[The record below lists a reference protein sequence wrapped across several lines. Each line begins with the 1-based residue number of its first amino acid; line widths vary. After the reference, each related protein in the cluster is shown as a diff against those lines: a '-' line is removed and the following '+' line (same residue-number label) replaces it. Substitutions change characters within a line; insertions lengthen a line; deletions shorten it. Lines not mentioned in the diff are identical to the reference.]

1 MTIRADRI
9 VDEDVTLSY
18 RTFNDTAFTGTGDY
32 EFTNGQVTISAGR
45 NQTILPITVFD
56 DNVSESNERFT
67 LRLQSVTTGDAIID
81 NASGI
86 VTIVDNDPSGGGSS
100 GGGSSEPALPVLSAR
115 SIFVGEGSLI
125 ANVVIDSDRVVSEDV
140 TVSFRT
146 TVGTA
151 RSSEGDY
158 IFREGNVTMRAGR
171 DAVTVPIT
179 IIDDDR
185 IEGEENF
192 FLSLQQVNSNN
203 AIIDGQS
210 VRITIVDNDEE
221 DEENDPQP
229 APQPRPQPQPT
240 MMNSAGINLLLLL
253 N

>member
-1 MTIRADRI
+1 
-9 VDEDVTLSY
+9 
-18 RTFNDTAFTGTGDY
+18 
-32 EFTNGQVTISAGR
+32 
-45 NQTILPITVFD
+45 
-56 DNVSESNERFT
+56 
-67 LRLQSVTTGDAIID
+67 
-81 NASGI
+81 
-86 VTIVDNDPSGGGSS
+86 
-100 GGGSSEPALPVLSAR
+100 
-115 SIFVGEGSLI
+115 
-125 ANVVIDSDRVVSEDV
+125 
-140 TVSFRT
+140 
-146 TVGTA
+146 
-151 RSSEGDY
+151 
-158 IFREGNVTMRAGR
+158 MRAGR